1 MLGLLI
7 ILVLWSLLS
16 SDDEP
21 EKELMT
27 PLSSHV
33 NPASD
38 YGMTNFTMTIMD
50 ENGIPARVIDGE
62 EMTHYPDDDRTE
74 IIMPKAHFIENEQ
87 DTWLITSQHGKTHGK
102 GEQILLTGDVV
113 ITRVDNDDIKLE
125 TEELT
130 LNTENNTAYTNEAV
144 KIASPYGATNSVG
157 LHATL
162 KDETINLHSKVK
174 GQYDAPPTQ

>member
-1 MLGLLI
+1 MVI
-7 ILVLWSLLS
+7 TVLWLSLTENRTEQINPSLS
-16 SDDEP
+16 SG
-21 EKELMT
+21 
-27 PLSSHV
+27 V

-50 ENGIPARVIDGE
+50 ENGTPARVIDGE
-62 EMTHYPDDDRTE
+62 KMTHYPDDDRTE
-74 IIMPKAHFIENEQ
+74 ILMPNARFIQNQQ
-87 DTWLITSQHGKTHGK
+87 DTWLITSERGKTHGK
-102 GEQILLTGDVV
+102 GELIELTGNVI
-113 ITRVDNDDIKLE
+113 ITRKDNDDIKLE
-125 TEELT
+125 TEKLD
-130 LNTENNTAYTNEAV
+130 LNTENNTAYTDEAV